1 MREEN
6 GKEIRGVEGMGGREE
21 GRGEAGKDGTV
32 GKSREAKKLYGKCS
46 SMQVMTVRQDGII
59 AHTTEEKK

>member
-1 MREEN
+1 MGGREE
-6 GKEIRGVEGMGGREE
+6 GGREE
-21 GRGEAGKDGTV
+21 GRGEAGEAGKEGTV

-59 AHTTEEKK
+59 ANTTEEEKN